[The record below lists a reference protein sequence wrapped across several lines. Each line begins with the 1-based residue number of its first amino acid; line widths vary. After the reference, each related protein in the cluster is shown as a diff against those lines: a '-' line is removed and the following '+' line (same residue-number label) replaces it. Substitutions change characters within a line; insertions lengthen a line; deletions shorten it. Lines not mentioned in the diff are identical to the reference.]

1 MGGERKSFPWG
12 YSAKVKYA
20 IRMMRDR
27 RLNPSAL
34 AVGSVLIDH
43 ANRKS
48 GKCFLK
54 VATIVDESGVPRS
67 TALRSLQALESTGW
81 IETDKRFGAV
91 SNYQLTGPE
100 DGTGPTV
107 GTGANLNLR
116 RGGTGPDGETNRSHG
131 RDTEQGL
138 EQEDQEQQ
146 ERAALRASPPIFGS
160 KGQTFEEWLDGRPEG
175 VSMDD
180 LLTDGDRYAEAVGL
194 PMGEDAEV
202 DFTVLAW
209 ERFRILHLPATD
221 QRRAKLADA
230 GSASRKRST
239 DWPGEYRK
247 AIENCAGGLWAFNR
261 EDRAPYLTTKGRQF
275 ALACG
280 LLTTKP

>member
-1 MGGERKSFPWG
+1 MGGDRKAFPWG
-12 YSAKVKYA
+12 YSAKVKFA

-107 GTGANLNLR
+107 GTGVNLNLR

-146 ERAALRASPPIFGS
+146 GRAALRASSVDPGN
-160 KGQTFEEWLDGRPEG
+160 KGQTFEEWWDGLPEG
-175 VSMDD
+175 VSMEDV
-180 LLTDGDRYAEAVGL
+180 LTDGDNYAEKVGL
-194 PMGEDAEV
+194 PMGEDVEV

-209 ERFRILHLPATD
+209 HRFVCMHRPANEA
-221 QRRAKLADA
+221 RRAKLADA

-239 DWPGEYRK
+239 D
-247 AIENCAGGLWAFNR
+247 
-261 EDRAPYLTTKGRQF
+261 
-275 ALACG
+275 
-280 LLTTKP
+280 

>member
-1 MGGERKSFPWG
+1 MGGDRKAFPWG
-12 YSAKVKYA
+12 YSAKVKFA

-54 VATIVDESGVPRS
+54 VATIVEESGVPRS

-91 SNYQLTGPE
+91 SNYLLTGPE

-107 GTGANLNLR
+107 GTGVNLNLR
-116 RGGTGPDGETNRSHG
+116 RGGTSPDGETNRSHG

-138 EQEDQEQQ
+138 EQEDQKQQ
-146 ERAALRASPPIFGS
+146 GRAALRASPADSGS
-160 KGQTFEEWLDGRPEG
+160 KGQTFAEWVEGVPEG

-180 LLTDGDRYAEAVGL
+180 LLTEGDQYAESIGL
-194 PMGEDAEV
+194 PTGRGVEI
-202 DFTVLAW
+202 DFTFLAW
-209 ERFRILHLPATD
+209 EHFRHRHFPANEVS
-221 QRRAKLADA
+221 RKALADA
-230 GSASRKRST
+230 GSAARKRST
-239 DWPGEYRK
+239 NWPGEYRK
-247 AIENCAGGLWAFNR
+247 AIENATGGLWAFAR

-275 ALACG
+275 AMACG